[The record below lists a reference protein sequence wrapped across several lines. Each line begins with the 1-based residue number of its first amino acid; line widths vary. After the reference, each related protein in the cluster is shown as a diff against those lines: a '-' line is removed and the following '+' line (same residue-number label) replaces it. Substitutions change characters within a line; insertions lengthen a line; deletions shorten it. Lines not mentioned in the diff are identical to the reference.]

1 MLLMTNLA
9 LAFMEAGPRKIHLL
23 WHATTN
29 MVESLLSTMMKACLL
44 NTPRALSYP
53 EKPPNHRTSNFAEHH
68 MAPVAIGNFA
78 AEGQDNLI
86 RIVEEDNVLALGE
99 NRQCAYRF
107 EESEGQLLMV
117 LMPYGTFN
125 VYEVA
130 PDWKL
135 LMSQ

>member
-1 MLLMTNLA
+1 
-9 LAFMEAGPRKIHLL
+9 
-23 WHATTN
+23 
-29 MVESLLSTMMKACLL
+29 
-44 NTPRALSYP
+44 
-53 EKPPNHRTSNFAEHH
+53 